1 MIEYVNGIGYKAGQ
15 FGRDMYEVDDGT
27 MPENV
32 DRLKDAIVGHRI
44 VEVNDSSPTK
54 PEGAY
59 SWYEPALDLT
69 LDDGT
74 IVRLANTDDCC
85 AFTELGRVIRHL
97 PTMDHIITNVTAT
110 DDFERWHILADF
122 GEVLELEV
130 GWSCGNP
137 FYYGY
142 GFNITV
148 ERGGATG

>member
-1 MIEYVNGIGYKAGQ
+1 MITYRDGIGYETNDTGELT
-15 FGRDMYEVDDGT
+15 YEVDDGT

-32 DRLKDAIVGHRI
+32 EALRDSVVGHRI
-44 VEVNDSSPTK
+44 VEVNDAAPTR
-54 PEGAY
+54 PPGGW
-59 SWYEPALDLT
+59 SWDTPALDLV

-85 AFTELGRVIRHL
+85 AFTSLEKVIRHL
-97 PTMDHIITNVTAT
+97 PTMDHIITNVTA
-110 DDFERWHILADF
+110 DEDFTRWHILADF

-130 GWSCGNP
+130 GWSSGNP

-148 ERGGATG
+148 EAPA